1 MSLNEELLD
10 ASKKGD
16 VEKVKKLL
24 KEGADVN
31 AKDRFGFTPLHYTAL
46 NGHFEVV
53 KLLIE
58 RGADVNAKTNGGWT
72 PLRFAAIY
80 GHFEVVKLLIERGAD
95 VNAKDKD
102 GGLPYTV
109 QLFMVMLKLLGYYL
123 SMVQIQTLKIF
134 GVKLQ

>member
-24 KEGADVN
+24 KEGADAN

-46 NGHFEVV
+46 N
-53 KLLIE
+53 
-58 RGADVNAKTNGGWT
+58 
-72 PLRFAAIY
+72 